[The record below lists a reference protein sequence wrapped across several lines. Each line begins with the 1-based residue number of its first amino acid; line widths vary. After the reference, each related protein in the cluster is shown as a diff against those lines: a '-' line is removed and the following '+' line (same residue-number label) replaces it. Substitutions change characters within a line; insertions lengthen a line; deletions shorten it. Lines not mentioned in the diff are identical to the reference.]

1 MSIQLKV
8 PDIGDFEQV
17 EIIEVIVKSGDNIK
31 KNDPVVT
38 LESDKSSVEVPSTIE
53 GVISKVNVKVGDK
66 VSKGDLILEVEGGE
80 NKAPIKSKN
89 LNEEIPKNTQNL
101 IEEAEKSVVK
111 KNENF
116 ENQKTENINKIV
128 QREAIKIADEKKF
141 EARVN
146 GDIDP
151 SETSDWLESL
161 SSVLETDGS
170 KRAQFLIKKLIE
182 HSYRQGSDLV
192 LSRNTPYINTIT
204 PENETKS
211 TGDQNVERRIRSL
224 IRWNA
229 AAMVVR
235 ANKKFPELGGHIGT
249 FASAATLYD
258 VGMNHFW
265 RAKNNKFGGDLI
277 YFQGHSAPGMYARAF
292 LEGRLSEKQLDSF
305 RQEVN
310 PGGLSSY
317 PHPWLMPNFWQ
328 FPTVSMGIGPMLAIY
343 QARFMKYLINRGLI
357 KDEGRKVWA
366 FLGDGEMD
374 EPESMG
380 AIGLAARE
388 NLDNLIFVVNCNLQ
402 RLDGPVRGNGKIIQE
417 LEGIFRGA
425 GWNVIKVIWG
435 SYWDPLLAK
444 DKTGHLVKIMDET
457 VDGEY
462 QAYKARNGLY
472 VREKFF
478 GKYPE
483 TKELVSA
490 LSDKDIWKLNRGG
503 HDPHKVFAAYDKAV
517 KNIGKP
523 TVIIAKT
530 IKGYGMGKTGESV
543 NTTHQ
548 QKKMGVDDLMYY
560 RDRFDVPLT
569 DKQVK
574 DIQYFRPDENS
585 EEIKYLK
592 ERRIKLGGFIP
603 ERTTYAS
610 PIKVPKKDIFDFLKE
625 STGSKEMSTT
635 MALVRLLTN
644 LLRDK
649 NVSPRLVP
657 IIPDEARTF
666 GMEGFFQKIG
676 IYAHEGQKYEP
687 EDSEQLSSYRED
699 KKGQVLEEGIN
710 EAGSMSSWI
719 AAGTAYTNHDIEMIP
734 IYLFYSMFGFQRV
747 GDFAWAAGDSQSRGF
762 LIGAT
767 SGRTTL
773 AGEGLQHQDGHSH
786 LLASTIPNCVSYDPT
801 FSYELAVIFREGLRR
816 MHEKKE
822 NVFYYITTMN
832 ENYPHPAIPKYK
844 ECEEGILKGMYKF
857 KEFNKNK
864 KAKIQ
869 LIGSGAILREIIG
882 GAEILQNEYGV
893 DSEIWS
899 VTSFNELAR
908 NGMEIERYNLLHP
921 DEKNKTSYVE
931 ECLGKSNVPILA
943 ASDYMRSHSEQ
954 IRPYVKNSFYS
965 LGTDGFGRSDTR
977 KNLRKFFEVDKE
989 HIVTYALSVLS
1000 NEQLISSKLAKE
1012 AIKKYKI
1019 DCDRIFPSKL

>member
-17 EIIEVIVKSGDNIK
+17 EIIEVIVKAGESIK

-38 LESDKSSVEVPSTIE
+38 LESDKSSVEVPSTVE
-53 GVISKVNVKVGDK
+53 GKISNINVKVGDK
-66 VSKGDLILEVEGGE
+66 VSKGDLILEVEGNG
-80 NKAPIKSKN
+80 KVSPD
-89 LNEEIPKNTQNL
+89 EIPKSTKNL
-101 IEEAEKSVVK
+101 IEEAEKTIHKEIKHVQ
-111 KNENF
+111 ET
-116 ENQKTENINKIV
+116 EIQKEIKDTSQPQIQKET
-128 QREAIKIADEKKF
+128 IKIAEDRISNVVKD
-141 EARVN
+141 

-151 SETSDWLESL
+151 IETKEWIDSL

-170 KRAQFLIKKLIE
+170 KRAQFLIKQLIE

-192 LSRNTPYINTIT
+192 LSRNTPYVNTIS
-204 PENETKS
+204 PDKETKS
-211 TGDQNVERRIRSL
+211 PGDQNIERRIRSL

-292 LEGRLSEKQLDSF
+292 LEGRLSEKQLDNF

-425 GWNVIKVIWG
+425 GWDVIKVIWG

-444 DKTGHLVKIMDET
+444 DKTGHLVKIMNET

-462 QAYKARNGLY
+462 QAFKARNGLY

-483 TKELVSA
+483 TKELVST
-490 LSDKDIWKLNRGG
+490 LSDKDIWRLNRGG
-503 HDPHKVFAAYDKAV
+503 HDPHKVYAAYDQAS
-517 KNIGKP
+517 KNKGRP

-548 QKKMGVDDLMYY
+548 QKKMGVEDLMYY

-569 DKQVK
+569 NKQVEE
-574 DIQYFRPDENS
+574 IQYFRPNENS

-592 ERRIKLGGFIP
+592 DRRIKLGGFIP
-603 ERTTYAS
+603 ERTTYAKQ
-610 PIKVPKKDIFDFLKE
+610 IKAPQKDIFDFLKE
-625 STGSKEMSTT
+625 STGKKEMSTT

-649 NVSPRLVP
+649 NVAPRLVP

-676 IYAHEGQKYEP
+676 IYAHE
-687 EDSEQLSSYRED
+687 
-699 KKGQVLEEGIN
+699 
-710 EAGSMSSWI
+710 
-719 AAGTAYTNHDIEMIP
+719 
-734 IYLFYSMFGFQRV
+734 
-747 GDFAWAAGDSQSRGF
+747 
-762 LIGAT
+762 
-767 SGRTTL
+767 
-773 AGEGLQHQDGHSH
+773 
-786 LLASTIPNCVSYDPT
+786 
-801 FSYELAVIFREGLRR
+801 
-816 MHEKKE
+816 
-822 NVFYYITTMN
+822 
-832 ENYPHPAIPKYK
+832 
-844 ECEEGILKGMYKF
+844 
-857 KEFNKNK
+857 
-864 KAKIQ
+864 
-869 LIGSGAILREIIG
+869 
-882 GAEILQNEYGV
+882 
-893 DSEIWS
+893 
-899 VTSFNELAR
+899 
-908 NGMEIERYNLLHP
+908 
-921 DEKNKTSYVE
+921 
-931 ECLGKSNVPILA
+931 
-943 ASDYMRSHSEQ
+943 
-954 IRPYVKNSFYS
+954 
-965 LGTDGFGRSDTR
+965 
-977 KNLRKFFEVDKE
+977 
-989 HIVTYALSVLS
+989 
-1000 NEQLISSKLAKE
+1000 
-1012 AIKKYKI
+1012 
-1019 DCDRIFPSKL
+1019 